1 MNVGSEDVVK
11 RSFKP
16 TRMLGWT
23 RKTLLGP
30 RQLENGPQLSLSLNL
45 NRWFSTLVSVF
56 SLSEDLIF
64 STGSLESI
72 DQVWRASNSA
82 GRGALI

>member
-11 RSFKP
+11 RSFTP

-23 RKTLLGP
+23 HETLV
-30 RQLENGPQLSLSLNL
+30 GPQLSLSLNL
-45 NRWFSTLVSVF
+45 NRWFSTLVSAF

-64 STGSLESI
+64 SAGSLGGI
-72 DQVWRASNSA
+72 DRVWRASNSA
-82 GRGALI
+82 GGGALI